1 MTPDQARAFVQA
13 LGGKNLGQKSAWV
26 TAGCPLARWTHKNG
40 KDSNPSFGIT
50 TATGKPS
57 HWNCFACGSGSAEDL
72 LQAVEYHLHK
82 NNLIA
87 LDYGVNIGVARHL
100 LDSEYVGL
108 QALPD
113 YMEFQENAQH
123 EFQEWPLYW
132 LDSFIPASMND
143 EARTYLL
150 GRDVSSDEQSAYN
163 LRWDSQR
170 RMVVF
175 PYFNVYN
182 KFAGARG
189 RAIDQGVTGH
199 KKHFDYTW
207 NSVNNSRLCWYNE
220 QCLELDGPVVVVE
233 GQFDA
238 LRVLKAYPKV
248 VANLTA
254 KPTWAKL
261 CRLQQSET
269 VIHIPD
275 NDGPGGAGE
284 SSQASYRN
292 FCQEH
297 GLKYLLVD
305 LPLPPGGD
313 KIDPGECSAE
323 YLRDRL
329 QELKI
334 I

>member
-1 MTPDQARAFVQA
+1 MTPEQAKAFLQA
-13 LGGKNLGQKSAWV
+13 LGAKNVGQKSTWV
-26 TAGCPLARWTHKNG
+26 TAPCPLARWTHKSG

-50 TATGKPS
+50 THTGKAS

-72 LQAVEYHLHK
+72 LQAVEYHLHR
-82 NNLIA
+82 NSVIA
-87 LDYGVNIGVARHL
+87 LDYGVNIGIARHL
-100 LDSEYVGL
+100 LDSEYIGL

-132 LDSFIPASMND
+132 LDSFLPALNVKD
-143 EARTYLL
+143 AVDYLEARGVTLT
-150 GRDVSSDEQSAYN
+150 EANKYN
-163 LRWDSQR
+163 LRYDSKR
-170 RMVVF
+170 RMIVF
-175 PYFNVYN
+175 PYFNVYG

-189 RAIDQGVTGH
+189 RAIDPGVIGH
-199 KKHFDYTW
+199 KKHFDFTW
-207 NSVNNSRLCWYNE
+207 NSVNNSRLVWYNE

-269 VIHIPD
+269 VVHIPD

-284 SSQASYRN
+284 GSTEVYRK
-292 FCQEH
+292 FCQDH
-297 GLKYLLVD
+297 GMNYVRID
-305 LPLPPGGD
+305 LPLPPGQD

-323 YLRDRL
+323 YLLDRL
-329 QELKI
+329 KENEI
-334 I
+334 V